1 MRTITLCFDKAN
13 RIYVC
18 CFIGL
23 HNKAFKGIIK
33 RPFKKILGGSMW
45 FHRLES
51 VEFNELISFNK
62 YNDGFGRFIFEPLML
77 YPRKIYNLLEEIFLE
92 NLENREKLSAFLH
105 AEYGICCFY
114 QYWDS
119 LETIRKTVIKDYG
132 LMILRKLFVKKV
144 EQKQPANL
152 IPIKQNNQ
160 EIFNV
165 RPIIRLML
173 LTARFNTP
181 LYNHQELYHG

>member
-1 MRTITLCFDKAN
+1 MTTLIINIKELLQVREFHTDKISGATMAVLPTIKDAYL
-13 RIYVC
+13 
-18 CFIGL
+18 
-23 HNKAFKGIIK
+23 
-33 RPFKKILGGSMW
+33 
-45 FHRLES
+45 
-51 VEFNELISFNK
+51 LIE
-62 YNDGFGRFIFEPLML
+62 NDI
-77 YPRKIYNLLEEIFLE
+77 
-92 NLENREKLSAFLH
+92 
-105 AEYGICCFY
+105 
-114 QYWDS
+114 
-119 LETIRKTVIKDYG
+119 IKDYG

-181 LYNHQELYHG
+181 LYNNQELYHD